1 MYQEIKKH
9 WNQSNQNKKLNKG
22 NKLYGR
28 EETHYFLYNIWEK
41 IKLKHTSIKINVI

>member
-9 WNQSNQNKKLNKG
+9 WNQWNQNKKLNKG

-28 EETHYFLYNIWEK
+28 EHFMFYTIFERK
-41 IKLKHTSIKINVI
+41 

>member
-9 WNQSNQNKKLNKG
+9 WNQWNQNKKLNKW

-28 EETHYFLYNIWEK
+28 EENTISYTIFERK
-41 IKLKHTSIKINVI
+41 